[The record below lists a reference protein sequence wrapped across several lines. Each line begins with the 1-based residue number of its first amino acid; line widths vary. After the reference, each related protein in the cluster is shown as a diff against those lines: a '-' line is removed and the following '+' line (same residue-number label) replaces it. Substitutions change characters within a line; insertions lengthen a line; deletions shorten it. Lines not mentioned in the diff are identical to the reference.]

1 MGMADL
7 ETRELEHFVA
17 VAEELHFGRA
27 AVRLSIAQPALSR
40 TIRGIEARL
49 GVQLLVRTSRYVSLT
64 SAGQALLRSG
74 RHALAAVGAA
84 AESARRADDAEAQ
97 LRLVIKS
104 GGAANVL
111 SGILGA
117 YSREPDAR
125 QVEILFGGHVDSV
138 DYLRDGRADVALLY
152 VPFDDLTGLEYDT
165 LYAEGRIAILP
176 PDHPLGSRTQLRL
189 ADLEHEPVPRWK
201 GVPGGGTG
209 PEIEDLA
216 QLVQM
221 VRLGRL
227 VATLPPSLLEPFPP
241 GLICIPV
248 ADAPTSELVLAWSP
262 LNPSPLIAS
271 FVAAATAAV
280 GASDGRLAG
289 AS

>member
-1 MGMADL
+1 MADL

-27 AVRLSIAQPALSR
+27 ALRLSIAQPALSR

-49 GVQLLVRTSRYVSLT
+49 GVQLLIRTSRYASLT
-64 SAGQALLRSG
+64 PAGEALLRSG
-74 RHALAAVGAA
+74 RHALNAVRAA
-84 AESARRADDAEAQ
+84 AESARRAGDADAQ

-152 VPFDDLTGLEYDT
+152 VPFDDLTGLEYDV
-165 LYAEGRIAILP
+165 LYSEGRIAILP
-176 PDHPLGSRTQLRL
+176 PDHRLATRTELQL
-189 ADLEHEPVPRWK
+189 ADLADEPMPRWK
-201 GVPGGGTG
+201 GVPNGGNG

-221 VRLGRL
+221 VRLGRTL
-227 VATLPPSLLEPFPP
+227 STLPPSLLEPVPP
-241 GLICIPV
+241 GVICIPV
-248 ADAPTSELVLAWSP
+248 TDAPTSQLVLAWSP

-280 GASDGRLAG
+280 GAGVR
-289 AS
+289 